1 MFVGMVKDSSLVSII
16 GVAELVRNTQLL
28 VSQTFRPFEF
38 YTAAVLFYVAITLA
52 LSYLMKVLER
62 RLALSDPLASRRRGR
77 GPLARRRLRRVHDL
91 QAAIAASRTR

>member
-1 MFVGMVKDSSLVSII
+1 
-16 GVAELVRNTQLL
+16 
-28 VSQTFRPFEF
+28 
-38 YTAAVLFYVAITLA
+38 
-52 LSYLMKVLER
+52 VLER